1 MFPYKLL
8 FFGMT
13 VISQDDYLTAEAW
26 AAYGSLKD
34 KKNSIQ
40 KKILPFVMQYHLAL
54 SNRWG
59 IEPYSKPT
67 QIITSQKKIIK
78 IYPGQN

>member
-1 MFPYKLL
+1 
-8 FFGMT
+8 MT
-13 VISQDDYLTAEAW
+13 LISQDDYLTAEAW

-40 KKILPFVMQYHLAL
+40 KKILPFVTQYHLAL
-54 SNRWG
+54 SNRG
-59 IEPYSKPT
+59 GNRTLFKTNSNNN
-67 QIITSQKKIIK
+67 IT

>member
-40 KKILPFVMQYHLAL
+40 KKILPFVTQYHLAL

-59 IEPYSKPT
+59 NRTLFKTNSNNN
-67 QIITSQKKIIK
+67 ITKE
-78 IYPGQN
+78 NH

>member
-13 VISQDDYLTAEAW
+13 SQDDYLTAEAW

-40 KKILPFVMQYHLAL
+40 KKILPFVTQYHLAL

-59 IEPYSKPT
+59 NRTLFKTNSNNN
-67 QIITSQKKIIK
+67 ITKE
-78 IYPGQN
+78 NH

>member
-1 MFPYKLL
+1 
-8 FFGMT
+8 MT
-13 VISQDDYLTAEAW
+13 LISQDDYLTAEAW

-40 KKILPFVMQYHLAL
+40 KKILPFVTQYHLAL

-59 IEPYSKPT
+59 NRTLFKTNSNNN
-67 QIITSQKKIIK
+67 ITKENHLNISWSELILKEKV
-78 IYPGQN
+78 

>member
-1 MFPYKLL
+1 
-8 FFGMT
+8 MT
-13 VISQDDYLTAEAW
+13 LISQDDYLTAEAW

-40 KKILPFVMQYHLAL
+40 KKILPFVTQYHLAL

-59 IEPYSKPT
+59 NRTLFKTISDNNIAKE
-67 QIITSQKKIIK
+67 
-78 IYPGQN
+78 NH

>member
-1 MFPYKLL
+1 
-8 FFGMT
+8 MT
-13 VISQDDYLTAEAW
+13 LISQDDYLTAEAW

-40 KKILPFVMQYHLAL
+40 KKILPFVTQYHLAL

-59 IEPYSKPT
+59 NRTLFKTNSNNN
-67 QIITSQKKIIK
+67 ITKENQLNISWSELILKEKV
-78 IYPGQN
+78 